1 MNTLAVFLCCNM
13 CFGLWSCQIRS
24 CLWSH
29 DFPPSALLS
38 VDLLCYLSQGISATA
53 LKKACRELGVERW
66 PRRKRQSGEG
76 SSCTD
81 DQAHSSGAARLSDDG
96 DTGETPDL
104 MEVLHRNAI
113 MVLQAAKK
121 LDEAQHDSSDESS
134 RTPQPL
140 PTSM

>member
-1 MNTLAVFLCCNM
+1 
-13 CFGLWSCQIRS
+13 
-24 CLWSH
+24 
-29 DFPPSALLS
+29 
-38 VDLLCYLSQGISATA
+38 
-53 LKKACRELGVERW
+53 
-66 PRRKRQSGEG
+66 
-76 SSCTD
+76 
-81 DQAHSSGAARLSDDG
+81 
-96 DTGETPDL
+96 